1 MPPLSTKAV
10 DRFTPP
16 ALEGQAGAP
25 VYLIAIPSLS
35 GKARYRKAM
44 SAAGVRIWDRD
55 AMIAAARESIE
66 RCQPENAADLLEI
79 CDRFA
84 ALDEQSAAA
93 DPEAASEVHDHWR
106 QLALTLQDAGGDFA
120 AKAADNEFWW
130 AMAPLQA
137 ARCFLIGRE
146 DQPALPRGMDALV
159 PEEALQDIPEE
170 DVAAIGW
177 RALALMKP
185 TEQDVKNSASPQ
197 PSPSGQKPSTAA
209 SDPSTAGPD
218 GKSSESSTSGT
229 PGSGSKKTSTKS

>member
-1 MPPLSTKAV
+1 MLPLSSKAV

-16 ALEGQAGAP
+16 AREGQADAP
-25 VYLIAIPSLS
+25 VYLIAIPTLT
-35 GKARYRKAM
+35 GRARYRRAM

-55 AMIAAARESIE
+55 AMVAAARQSIE
-66 RCQPENAADLLEI
+66 RGQPENAADLLEI

-84 ALDEQSAAA
+84 GLDERAA
-93 DPEAASEVHDHWR
+93 DADPDGAAEIGNLWR
-106 QLALTLQDAGGDFA
+106 TLALALQDAGGDFA
-120 AKAADNEFWW
+120 AKTADNEFWW

-146 DQPALPRGMDALV
+146 DQPALKRGMDQMI

-170 DVAAIGW
+170 DIAAIGW

-185 TEQDVKNSASPQ
+185 SEQDVKNSASPQ

-209 SDPSTAGPD
+209 SDLSTTGPD
-218 GKSSESSTSGT
+218 GKSSESSTSET
-229 PGSGSKKTSTKS
+229 RNSGSKKTIAKL